1 MAAITL
7 PVGRIVNLTGQI
19 TVLNRVGGYPQEG
32 DIAWLSSNPAI
43 AAFQEFTPPQG
54 FANNGQTTGP
64 AATLQ
69 GIAPGNCVV
78 TATINGQTATLNV
91 TVAQPPDANVTGVAI
106 GLSS

>member
-1 MAAITL
+1 LALPPAATWIRSGEAATG
-7 PVGRIVNLTGQI
+7 PGCVGRG
-19 TVLNRVGGYPQEG
+19 
-32 DIAWLSSNPAI
+32 
-43 AAFQEFTPPQG
+43 AAPQG
-54 FANNGQTTGP
+54 FANNGQATGA

-91 TVAQPPDANVTGVAI
+91 TVTQTPDANVTGVAI